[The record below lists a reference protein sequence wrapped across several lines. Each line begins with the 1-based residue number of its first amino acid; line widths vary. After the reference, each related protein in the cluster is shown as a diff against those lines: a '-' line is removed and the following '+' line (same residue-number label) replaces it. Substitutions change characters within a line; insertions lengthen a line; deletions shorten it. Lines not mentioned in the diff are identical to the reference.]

1 MSVRIWTIGHS
12 TRSLEELVALLKE
25 NVIETLADVRAF
37 PTSRAFPHFRR
48 DNLERELPRVGI
60 SYVWLGPEL
69 GGHRPKSDGLGE
81 GSPNRG
87 LRSEAF
93 HRYADY
99 MLGPAFEKGIRH
111 LLEVAAR
118 SLTAYMC
125 AEKLYWR
132 CHRLLISDYLVSR
145 GVEVWHI
152 LDAGR
157 LEKHTLSKAAR
168 FEGGRLTY
176 PPSVPSGEL
185 PFN

>member
-1 MSVRIWTIGHS
+1 MSVKIWTIGHS
-12 TRSLEELVALLKE
+12 TRSFEELVALLKE
-25 NVIETLADVRAF
+25 NGIETLADVRAF

-48 DNLERELPRVGI
+48 DNLERELPQAGL

-69 GGHRPKSDGLGE
+69 GGYRPKSDSLGE

-93 HRYADY
+93 RRYADY
-99 MLGPAFEKGIRH
+99 MLGSRFEKGIRN
-111 LLEVAAR
+111 LLELAAR
-118 SLTAYMC
+118 SRTAYMC

-152 LDAGR
+152 LDPGR
-157 LEKHTLSKAAR
+157 LEEHTLSKAAHV
-168 FEGGRLTY
+168 EGGRLTY
-176 PPSVPSGEL
+176 PPPEPSGEL